1 MYDGI
6 DALQAFR
13 HRGSV
18 GEIAA
23 SEPYSARKAATLLPD
38 REVVKYDDL
47 VGAVGRQMLY
57 EINTYEAGA
66 ARYKYA
72 HAGTSRMKHFSGSC
86 VAIVIT
92 TSRYKESLNG
102 RNCLRTSWRFP

>member
-6 DALQAFR
+6 DALQTFR

-23 SEPYSARKAATLLPD
+23 SEPYPARKAGRLLPD
-38 REVVKYDDL
+38 GEVVEHDDL
-47 VGAVGRQMLY
+47 VGAAGRQMPY
-57 EINTYEAGA
+57 EISTYEAGS

-72 HAGTSRMKHFSGSC
+72 HASTCRMKHLSGSC
-86 VAIVIT
+86 VAIIIT

-102 RNCLRTSWRFP
+102 RNYLRTSWRFP